1 MKYDRYEIKK
11 VEHLKSMSQETECFN
26 LDLFVDGKKF
36 ANVGNPGH
44 GGPHETHPY
53 PPFTWKDIERVTE
66 DMKDDKFL
74 VNFDFEPFDTAVST
88 MLSLW
93 MLTKDLTKG
102 CKKKAMFLDG
112 GELYTTGYK
121 GAAPDQRLFDH
132 VAKTYPEAILLNGMD
147 VTEAAKL
154 VLSAERAKFDE
165 QYGDTFKA
173 MKA

>member
-36 ANVGNPGH
+36 ANVGNSGH
-44 GGPHETHPY
+44 GGSHEVHPY

-74 VNFDFEPFDTAVST
+74 VNFDFEHFDTAVST

-93 MLTKDLTKG
+93 IAENQITKV

-112 GELYTTGYK
+112 GELYSTGYK
-121 GAAPDQRLFDH
+121 GAAPDKRLFDI
-132 VAKTYPEAILLNGMD
+132 VMKDYPEAILLNGMD
-147 VTEAAKL
+147 VTDAAKL
-154 VLSAERAKFDE
+154 IVSAERAKFDE
-165 QYGDTFKA
+165 RYGDAFEGLKA
-173 MKA
+173 